1 MADPEVCCFITKILC
16 AHGGRMALDALLEKI
31 ALTEAQLREVLEAA
45 GPDRFVLLETGD
57 RARVTGFVV
66 ATTRARV
73 CRRKYCQR
81 PCEDLHLCK
90 LNLLGRCRY
99 SQSERNLCKYS
110 HEVLSEENFKILKN
124 HELSGLNKEE
134 LAVLLVQS
142 DPFFMPEICK
152 NYKGEGR
159 KVICDQHP
167 SCERLHICEHFT
179 RGICGY
185 ANCLRSHNLMDRRV
199 LAIMREHGLSPSVVQ
214 NIQDICNSKHG
225 RKKHPRGK
233 APCSHRRD
241 VAYRGRSKSRERSF
255 QGGPEFLPP
264 ASASTQKSST
274 PSSDQIG
281 HRPPLDDMPVGE
293 LAHKFMHLGSQ
304 GCPQPSPVSPKVDN
318 LGGTGHMER
327 SQRFSENGGPEDV
340 FFGNQGSTSLPSDPM
355 PASNRRGPASWPND
369 KGTGRGSLF
378 AQSQAASGPP
388 LGSPRTPE
396 TTTTRKSAGMLSTD
410 GTNAEG
416 RSGNQNVQYFSLFD
430 NNVDGAATDGASTS
444 CLNYKTTT
452 SGQREKSLPRN
463 QDTGTTHGGLQT
475 TGKITD
481 GADPAAASVNSNHSE
496 KTVWPGK
503 SIHSTPNGSSQ
514 VADETTDVNKTGAAG
529 FGFTLTCRG
538 DKNVLYFGS
547 PGLGAQVLPT
557 PQETPAPTQVS
568 TLPKV
573 PPSTSFSSNRAA
585 AYATHGPNSAQISAG
600 PAGDLVGPS
609 CDLYSASDVENTSS
623 SRMDDCGPQEICL
636 DHLCK
641 GCHLASCNK
650 VHFHLPYRWQILLA
664 NTWMDLQPM
673 ENIEKAYC
681 DPQIHSFSIGNKN
694 INFQMM
700 VCNCNPIRRIS
711 TPSSVTVLTNF
722 VFATKWIW
730 YWRNKSDRWVQYGEK
745 VDKQQ
750 AANVDSSYLESF
762 FLCSPRGIVPFQA
775 GSQSYELS
783 FMGMIQTNVA
793 SKTQKN
799 VVRRPKFVSY
809 EDVEQIKRGFKHQ
822 PVQTLSE
829 PLTSTLFP
837 QQEFGLNGY
846 ELLEINQQTLEYDT
860 ISERFKASMK
870 NFKIENIKKIKNTK
884 LLNAFERKKM
894 KMNNKRENILF
905 CATSRAHV
913 ESICANNFDWILH
926 GTDENKYGRGNY
938 FRKDAIYSHKN
949 CRYDTKNIVMF
960 VARVLVGDFTQ
971 GAVGSI
977 SPPPPPYDS
986 YVDARLNPSV
996 FVIFEKDQ
1004 IYPEYVIEYTELD
1017 KACVIS

>member
-304 GCPQPSPVSPKVDN
+304 DCPQPSPVSPKVDN

-355 PASNRRGPASWPND
+355 PASNRRGPASWLND

-481 GADPAAASVNSNHSE
+481 GADPAAASVNN
-496 KTVWPGK
+496 
-503 SIHSTPNGSSQ
+503 
-514 VADETTDVNKTGAAG
+514 
-529 FGFTLTCRG
+529 
-538 DKNVLYFGS
+538 
-547 PGLGAQVLPT
+547 
-557 PQETPAPTQVS
+557 
-568 TLPKV
+568 
-573 PPSTSFSSNRAA
+573 
-585 AYATHGPNSAQISAG
+585 
-600 PAGDLVGPS
+600 
-609 CDLYSASDVENTSS
+609 SASDVENTSS

-641 GCHLASCNK
+641 GCHLGDCNK

-775 GSQSYELS
+775 GSRSYELS